1 VTPDPPEP
9 AAERVAIENVNHPG
23 KTTVVD
29 AAKYHAMRG
38 ALLAVLPDTAPGV
51 TEAAFREA
59 VLAHLP
65 DDVFP
70 GGATAGWW
78 AKAVQL
84 DLEAKGVIA
93 RERTTP
99 LRWHRQSP
107 TGATP
112 A

>member
-1 VTPDPPEP
+1 VTARPGD
-9 AAERVAIENVNHPG
+9 AAAQRVVIENVNHPG
-23 KTTVVD
+23 KTTEVD
-29 AAKYHAMRG
+29 AAKYRAMRL
-38 ALLAVLPDTAPGV
+38 ALLAELPDTAPGL

-65 DDVFP
+65 DEVFP

-84 DLEAKGVIA
+84 DLEAKGLIA

-99 LRWHRQSP
+99 LRWHRLRA
-107 TGATP
+107 TGAEP